1 MADLQ
6 VISEISCRRES
17 MKEKIVINF
26 FDDPR
31 EKSVESMAAYFQ
43 LDKNLLSKYIEDFE
57 KNGIAVKDFVSAF
70 GINLSQYDSSLI
82 EIICRHMTSM
92 TEEGIED
99 IRTKGLLDL
108 THLLMNDTVLSRF
121 LKRNNVIFDVK
132 SRELFVDGQ
141 AYRITT
147 AEEDCLICV
156 EKKEIRCGRF
166 ERCDIREKMDSVGR
180 KIYQLGG
187 TLEFFVSGSK
197 ADMEHYSVIHL
208 NPEILETLDQLLA
221 EIKVRANRDEPFALS
236 YKWREQERKTYI
248 LQFAVNLS
256 DVEGLCVCDYNNAY
270 YEFQELLDICGYSQN
285 DYIMELIPDRFYQNM
300 RLIEW
305 FLGTDY
311 GYQFGSLLR
320 GKTVPAEKIQVKDA
334 YVK

>member
-1 MADLQ
+1 
-6 VISEISCRRES
+6 
-17 MKEKIVINF
+17 
-26 FDDPR
+26 
-31 EKSVESMAAYFQ
+31 
-43 LDKNLLSKYIEDFE
+43 
-57 KNGIAVKDFVSAF
+57 
-70 GINLSQYDSSLI
+70 
-82 EIICRHMTSM
+82 MTSM

-99 IRTKGLLDL
+99 SRTKGLLDL
-108 THLLMNDTVLSRF
+108 THLLMKDTVLSRF

-132 SRELFVDGQ
+132 NRELFVDGQ
-141 AYRITT
+141 TYRITT
-147 AEEDCLICV
+147 AEEDCIICV

-221 EIKVRANRDEPFALS
+221 EIKVRSNRDEPFALS

-270 YEFQELLDICGYSQN
+270 YEFQELLDIGGYSQN

>member
-17 MKEKIVINF
+17 MREKIVINF

-43 LDKNLLSKYIEDFE
+43 LDKNLLSKYIEGFE

-82 EIICRHMTSM
+82 EIICTHMTSM

-108 THLLMNDTVLSRF
+108 TQLLMKDTVLSRF

-132 SRELFVDGQ
+132 NRELFVDGQ

-147 AEEDCLICV
+147 AGRGLHYMCGEE
-156 EKKEIRCGRF
+156 R
-166 ERCDIREKMDSVGR
+166 
-180 KIYQLGG
+180 
-187 TLEFFVSGSK
+187 
-197 ADMEHYSVIHL
+197 
-208 NPEILETLDQLLA
+208 NPMWA
-221 EIKVRANRDEPFALS
+221 F
-236 YKWREQERKTYI
+236 
-248 LQFAVNLS
+248 
-256 DVEGLCVCDYNNAY
+256 
-270 YEFQELLDICGYSQN
+270 
-285 DYIMELIPDRFYQNM
+285 
-300 RLIEW
+300 
-305 FLGTDY
+305 
-311 GYQFGSLLR
+311 
-320 GKTVPAEKIQVKDA
+320 
-334 YVK
+334 